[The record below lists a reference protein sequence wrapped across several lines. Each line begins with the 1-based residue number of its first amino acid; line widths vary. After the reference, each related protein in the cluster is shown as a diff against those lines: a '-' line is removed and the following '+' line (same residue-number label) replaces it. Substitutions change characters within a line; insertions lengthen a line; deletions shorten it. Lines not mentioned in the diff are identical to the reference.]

1 MVKDATELGELLK
14 LPDLEEETKAL
25 INKKMREFIEGARAL
40 TPAEK
45 ENQAEDIKAIFNE
58 YLHGTQEGG

>member
-25 INKKMREFIEGARAL
+25 INEKMREFIKGARPL
-40 TPAEK
+40 TPVEK
-45 ENQAEDIKAIFNE
+45 LQKDELKDVIHE
-58 YLHGTQEGG
+58 YLNGAQEGG

>member
-25 INKKMREFIEGARAL
+25 INEKMREFIKGAKPL
-40 TPAEK
+40 TAAEATIPK
-45 ENQAEDIKAIFNE
+45 DELKDVIHE
-58 YLHGTQEGG
+58 YLNGAQEGG

>member
-25 INKKMREFIEGARAL
+25 INEKMREFIKGARSL
-40 TPAEK
+40 TEAEAAIQK
-45 ENQAEDIKAIFNE
+45 EELKDVLHE
-58 YLHGTQEGG
+58 YLNGAQEGG